1 MNLTK
6 LLKKLKTNGTRI
18 RFFTFLL
25 LAIVLILLAFIG
37 RFIAPLDPIE
47 TNYAAT
53 LQAPNQVYIFGTDKL
68 GRDIW
73 SRILYGAGT
82 SLSMTFL
89 MVVFVS
95 ALGTIIG
102 MLSGYLGGVIDTAIM
117 RFVDILLAFP
127 GQVFAIA
134 VAGLLGVG
142 LLNTVLALSFIW
154 WTKYA
159 RMARSLTSS
168 IKEKEYVTQAR
179 FGGAGNYY
187 IIKKYILPNIL
198 SQVVIMATL
207 DIGSMMMALAGLSFL
222 GLASQ
227 PPNPEWGHM
236 LYESRQYMQTAPWMM
251 IYPGIAIFIT
261 VVIFNLLGD
270 SLRDLLDP
278 KYTK

>member
-1 MNLTK
+1 MKVSTDKNNK
-6 LLKKLKTNGTRI
+6 RKKSIKI
-18 RFFTFLL
+18 RFYILFVLAVLL
-25 LAIVLILLAFIG
+25 VVFALIG
-37 RFIAPLDPIE
+37 RYIAPIDPIE
-47 TNYAAT
+47 TNYAAS
-53 LQAPNQVYIFGTDKL
+53 LQPPSKNFICGTDKL

-73 SRILYGAGT
+73 SRILYGAGS

-89 MVVFVS
+89 MIVIVGT
-95 ALGTIIG
+95 LGTLIG
-102 MLSGYLGGVIDTAIM
+102 MVSGYLGGAIDTLIM
-117 RFVDILLAFP
+117 RFVDVLLAFP

-134 VAGLLGVG
+134 VAGILGVG

-159 RMARSLTSS
+159 RMTRSLTTS
-168 IKEKEYVTQAR
+168 IKDKDFVIQAR
-179 FGGAGNYY
+179 LGGASEFQ
-187 IIKKYILPNIL
+187 IIKNYIFPNII

-227 PPNPEWGHM
+227 PPTPEWGHM

-278 KYTK
+278 KYDK